1 MVSKPDLK
9 LFAWSTALGGLGVV
23 GREGIGVADREIIP
37 LSLVSF
43 DSKDGNNGCYEQGTS
58 LWHSLFEDPSFQ
70 DIIYWF
76 GRLPE
81 RCKWVKLRVVNNG
94 ERDYEFRDW
103 LC

>member
-43 DSKDGNNGCYEQGTS
+43 DF
-58 LWHSLFEDPSFQ
+58 FEDPSFQ